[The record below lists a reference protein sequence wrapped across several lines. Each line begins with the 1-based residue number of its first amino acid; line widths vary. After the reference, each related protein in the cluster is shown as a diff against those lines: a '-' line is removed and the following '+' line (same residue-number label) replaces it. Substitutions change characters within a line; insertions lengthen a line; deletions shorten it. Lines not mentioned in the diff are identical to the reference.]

1 MNVCAALALA
11 LAALV
16 TSDQVASPALAL
28 ALAQRPGRPH
38 ALAPAT
44 SLRKLTCAQ
53 VTKGLPVYVTGARG
67 SPRLSRVDGELIA
80 ILAISQRWLGSHI
93 SDPHFHMRTRGTHA
107 YHAFPAARATRTPS
121 PAYACG
127 GCHQRVSS

>member
-1 MNVCAALALA
+1 MLNVAPQKERIPDHLRAMAEQDDKSAASGKTGEL
-11 LAALV
+11 
-16 TSDQVASPALAL
+16 
-28 ALAQRPGRPH
+28 
-38 ALAPAT
+38 
-44 SLRKLTCAQ
+44 
-53 VTKGLPVYVTGARG
+53 TKGLPVCVTGARG

-93 SDPHFHMRTRGTHA
+93 SDLHFHMRTRGTHA

>member
-1 MNVCAALALA
+1 MRQLEKAEK
-11 LAALV
+11 
-16 TSDQVASPALAL
+16 QVEKQAEKQAEELGGGM
-28 ALAQRPGRPH
+28 R
-38 ALAPAT
+38 
-44 SLRKLTCAQ
+44 
-53 VTKGLPVYVTGARG
+53 VTKDLPVYVTGTRG
-67 SPRLSRVDGELIA
+67 SPRLSRTERELIA